1 MSRDPLCWLL
11 SYCLE
16 PKNKTHFVSCC
27 PVDWSPKTRPIL
39 SRRPLYLA
47 VCCLGQKKRLILSR
61 GPLYQGQLPPLLEA
75 SSPGCCLVCFKG
87 QYALYF
93 FKTQKKP
100 ILEPIRVSTKNDP
113 SWAQK
118 KKERNWRDWLPMLP
132 PNIHETWEI
141 FPCIRYREVYS
152 NTQTKKTDL
161 IPYISPWMIPCP
173 EPKEG
178 RGWNSIGGVDR
189 KVVEIQRQDRFVYCL
204 PSSCVYFF
212 FIEDRILLCRQ
223 IQLDVIQ

>member
-1 MSRDPLCWLL
+1 MKPISCLTFFLLCRAQ
-11 SYCLE
+11 
-16 PKNKTHFVSCC
+16 NKTPFCLVTLFVGCCRIVWSPKTRLIFSCC

-47 VCCLGQKKRLILSR
+47 VCCLGPKKRPILSR

-75 SSPGCCLVCFKG
+75 SSPGCCLICFKG

-118 KKERNWRDWLPMLP
+118 KK
-132 PNIHETWEI
+132 
-141 FPCIRYREVYS
+141 
-152 NTQTKKTDL
+152 
-161 IPYISPWMIPCP
+161 
-173 EPKEG
+173 KE
-178 RGWNSIGGVDR
+178 IGGTG
-189 KVVEIQRQDRFVYCL
+189 YPC
-204 PSSCVYFF
+204 
-212 FIEDRILLCRQ
+212 CRQ
-223 IQLDVIQ
+223 TYMRRGRYSHV

>member
-1 MSRDPLCWLL
+1 M
-11 SYCLE
+11 
-16 PKNKTHFVSCC
+16 
-27 PVDWSPKTRPIL
+27 
-39 SRRPLYLA
+39 SRRPLYLV
-47 VCCLGQKKRLILSR
+47 VCCLGEKKRLILSR

-161 IPYISPWMIPCP
+161 IPYISPWTIPCP

-223 IQLDVIQ
+223 IQLDMIR